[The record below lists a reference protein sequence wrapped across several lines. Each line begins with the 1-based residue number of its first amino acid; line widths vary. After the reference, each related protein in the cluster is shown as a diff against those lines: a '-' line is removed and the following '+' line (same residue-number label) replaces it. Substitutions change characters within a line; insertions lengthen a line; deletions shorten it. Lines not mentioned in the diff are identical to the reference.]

1 MDIARLKRAI
11 VRSINAKP
19 IQVSI
24 LEAEKNEFKG
34 FNKNYVTIDNF
45 KGTIVVKKATSYTMD
60 DQGKR
65 IVKKPNIYIVALV
78 DPATNKVD
86 VDNILDVAGVKYEVV
101 AVDDVDELGVYYNF
115 LVRRL

>member
-1 MDIARLKRAI
+1 MDKDRLKRAI

-19 IQVSI
+19 SQVSI

-34 FNKNYVTIDNF
+34 SSKNYVTIDSF
-45 KGTIVVKKATSYTMD
+45 KGTVVIKKATSYVMD
-60 DQGKR
+60 DQGQR

-78 DPATNKVD
+78 DPATNKVTED
-86 VDNILDVAGVKYEVV
+86 KILDVAGVRYEVV

>member
-34 FNKNYVTIDNF
+34 SSKNYVTIDSF
-45 KGTIVVKKATSYTMD
+45 KGTMVTKKATSYTMD
-60 DQGKR
+60 DQGNR

-78 DPATNKVD
+78 DPTTNKVD
-86 VDNILDVAGVKYEVV
+86 EDKILDVAGIKYEVV